1 MRSFLFV
8 PGNNPS
14 MIQNADVF
22 DADVVIFDLE
32 DSVHAGEKD
41 NARNLLSDY
50 LSQNP
55 MLPKKIAIRINAPDS
70 PFYEA
75 DLLSMVSDKID
86 FIVFPKAS
94 VQTTQKLGSDLFQ
107 LEQIKQMEKK
117 IDIIPIIELAS
128 SLVEAAKIASAS
140 RVRALLFGA
149 EDYCSD
155 LEIKRTLS
163 GEALFYP
170 RSVIAVACKAYG
182 LIAIDTPF
190 TDVRDDIGL
199 EQDAKTAVLLGLNA
213 KAAIHP
219 RQIQIINRIFSP
231 QQDQLDWALKVIEA
245 EKIANKKGLGVF
257 SLDGKM
263 IDKPIIER
271 ARKTLLRAK
280 EYGLLGDLDE
290 E

>member
-128 SLVEAAKIASAS
+128 SLVEASKIASAS

>member
-128 SLVEAAKIASAS
+128 SLVEASKIASAS

-245 EKIANKKGLGVF
+245 EK
-257 SLDGKM
+257 
-263 IDKPIIER
+263 
-271 ARKTLLRAK
+271 
-280 EYGLLGDLDE
+280 
-290 E
+290 